1 MGLFKKAP
9 SPHQTTLAMVGA
21 QPGDRVLVAGHP
33 DPAVVAE
40 LARTTGLSGQT
51 LLVITPSLKGP
62 YDAAAAAAGVLLEH
76 AAPGADPASL
86 PDTDGNHDVVVLHFD
101 LANLDELTRDGLAAR
116 ALSLLRPGG
125 RVIVVEG
132 RRPGGWFSGKT
143 PTISA
148 EAAMGLLQRAGGHA
162 VRTLGSAD
170 GVSYFEARKSR

>member
-40 LARTTGLSGQT
+40 LARSTGLSGQT
-51 LLVITPSLKGP
+51 LLAVTPARKGP
-62 YDAAAAAAGVLLEH
+62 YDAAAADAGVLVEH
-76 AAPGADPASL
+76 AETGADPASL
-86 PDTDGNHDVVVLHFD
+86 PDTGADHDVVVLHFD
-101 LANLDELTRDGLAAR
+101 LASLDEATRDGLAAR
-116 ALSLLRPGG
+116 ALALLRPGG

-132 RRPGGWFSGKT
+132 RRPGGWFSSKT
-143 PTISA
+143 PTVSA
-148 EAAMGLLQRAGGHA
+148 EVALGLLRRAGGHA

-170 GVSYFEARKSR
+170 GVSYFEARKTR